1 MLMSLHVQVLME
13 MLQMDLE
20 DTEMARTSFDG
31 QVEELK
37 GTIALLERQ
46 KTDLEVRLE
55 DSQAQ
60 VRPMSWDL
68 KHTFC
73 PFNASCYIAYFFL
86 LSYFFL
92 CFSIKQFYDHLH
104 RDFQVSVLETR
115 LKEVQSSNATLESQ
129 YETAQEHLLEWSN
142 RGPHTEEGV
151 SDLLSDCYQQLEKS
165 EILSKIVNKEKEM
178 LVEDVSVLEARNEKL
193 LTNSSILESRFQPML
208 RSNRVAHS
216 FFNQEYGKLHVA
228 YEQMVE
234 ETARLEAE
242 IHWLHEE
249 RKISDGLVIQADSS
263 KEAFVG
269 YFLKFVEITAKN
281 VKMKQRIQRATEE
294 NIEMAAKLQH
304 LTEERVW
311 AEAKL
316 HQLIEEK
323 AEAKLNEDEAQIP
336 ELTKVSD
343 QNKEL
348 ETSLKRLAEE
358 RLQLESAIRLLTGDN
373 VQRQTSL
380 DLLTEEKRQL
390 HASMDPAQ
398 LMNPANEESRQHWDA
413 VRRLAERNQ
422 EIMKLI
428 DSRDFRYLCVYI
440 CIFY

>member
-1 MLMSLHVQVLME
+1 M
-13 MLQMDLE
+13 
-20 DTEMARTSFDG
+20 
-31 QVEELK
+31 
-37 GTIALLERQ
+37 
-46 KTDLEVRLE
+46 
-55 DSQAQ
+55 
-60 VRPMSWDL
+60 
-68 KHTFC
+68 
-73 PFNASCYIAYFFL
+73 
-86 LSYFFL
+86 
-92 CFSIKQFYDHLH
+92 
-104 RDFQVSVLETR
+104 LETR
-115 LKEVQSSNATLESQ
+115 LEEVQSSNATLESQ

-151 SDLLSDCYQQLEKS
+151 SDLLSDCYQQLEKY

-193 LTNSSILESRFQPML
+193 LTNCSLLESRFLPVL
-208 RSNRVAHS
+208 RSYQAARS
-216 FFNQEYGKLHVA
+216 SFNQVNQEFGQLHVA

-242 IHWLHEE
+242 IHGLHEE
-249 RKISDGLVIQADSS
+249 RKISD
-263 KEAFVG
+263 
-269 YFLKFVEITAKN
+269 
-281 VKMKQRIQRATEE
+281 RRATED
-294 NIEMAAKLQH
+294 NFEMFIKLQY
-304 LTEERVW
+304 LTKAKVL
-311 AEAKL
+311 AEAKV

-323 AEAKLNEDEAQIP
+323 AEAKLTEDEAEIP
-336 ELTKVSD
+336 DLNKVSD
-343 QNKEL
+343 ENNEL
-348 ETSLKRLAEE
+348 ETSLNRLAEE